1 MSMNTS
7 LITMHVEADDVV
19 LAPHTATELIR
30 ILCPFVDSWH
40 QLDVAI
46 VCVWVRGVYL
56 LFAKGQPF
64 HHFVVAT
71 EDDVHQSVRTVLSN
85 LVGMLCIHVRFEAQF
100 IVTLLE
106 ALMKWNRIGTKRHK
120 IASFDDFKVEVLA

>member
-1 MSMNTS
+1 MNTS
-7 LITMHVEADDVV
+7 LITMHVEADDVF
-19 LAPHTATELIR
+19 LAPHTAAELIGV
-30 ILCPFVDSWH
+30 LGPFIDSWH

-46 VCVWVRGVYL
+46 VCIWVRGVYL
-56 LFAKGQPF
+56 LFVKGQSF

-71 EDDVHQSVRTVLSN
+71 KDDVHQSVRTVLSN

-106 ALMKWNRIGTKRHK
+106 ALMKWNRIGTKRHDL
-120 IASFDDFKVEVLA
+120 ASFDDFKVEVLA